1 MGRMKNEF
9 RKEVAKALS
18 NLIKSKPEIL
28 KMEDLMGLP
37 ELIRNYIV
45 LSGFV
50 GKPKILGFKAE
61 YTGGIR

>member
-18 NLIKSKPEIL
+18 NLVKSKPEIL
-28 KMEDLMGLP
+28 RMEDPMGLP

-45 LSGFV
+45 LSGLV
-50 GKPKILGFKAE
+50 GKVS
-61 YTGGIR
+61 